1 MEKLY
6 QEYRDIA
13 EFRIVYI
20 KEAHP
25 ADGFW
30 SVRYAREMGID
41 QPVTHGER
49 CSVASALLDD
59 KKLTI
64 PCVVDN
70 PDNAVNKAYKAYP
83 DRVYLVDLEGR
94 VGVAGGRGPF
104 GFKPGLVKVRK
115 WLMEYRAGLPSS
127 PAPE

>member
-41 QPVTHGER
+41 QPVTHGQR
-49 CSVASALLDD
+49 CSVASALLED

-70 PDNAVNKAYKAYP
+70 LDNAMKKAYKAYP

-94 VGVAGGRGPF
+94 VGVAGERGAF
-104 GFKPGLVKVRK
+104 GFKAGRGKVRK
-115 WLMEYRAGLPSS
+115 WLIEVRAGAPSLTAS
-127 PAPE
+127 E